1 MPLRSL
7 WPGSAY
13 EIYAYAT
20 DRYRCQI
27 EEFLTNLS
35 KRDQKKMT
43 ALLTR
48 AAHHGPPRNREKCQK
63 MVGEDFWEFKP
74 SDQQR
79 VFWCYDPGKRKR
91 IVLLHGFTKKSGRTP
106 KNELEAGRSAYRE
119 YLQELR
125 IARKERE

>member
-20 DRYRCQI
+20 HRDRCQI

-48 AAHHGPPRNREKCQK
+48 AAHHGPPRFREKCQK
-63 MVGEDFWEFKP
+63 MVGEHFWDVHSPPISSVSSGVTTQGNE
-74 SDQQR
+74 SE
-79 VFWCYDPGKRKR
+79 
-91 IVLLHGFTKKSGRTP
+91 IVLLQRLYQEVWTNTK
-106 KNELEAGRSAYRE
+106 E
-119 YLQELR
+119 
-125 IARKERE
+125 